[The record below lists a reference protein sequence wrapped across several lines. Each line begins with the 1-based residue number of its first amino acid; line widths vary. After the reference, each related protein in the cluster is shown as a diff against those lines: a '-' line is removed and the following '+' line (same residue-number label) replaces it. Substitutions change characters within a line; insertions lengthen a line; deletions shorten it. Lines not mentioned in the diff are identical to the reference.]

1 MKKILG
7 LIMAAVLAVSLAG
20 CSTTQSSGVAPVSSS
35 QVSSSAASSAENV
48 ELTIA
53 AAASLTDVTKE
64 LATEY
69 KTTAPN
75 VTLTFTYGSS
85 GALQTQIEQG
95 AAADIFIS
103 AAKKQMDA
111 LEKESLLQEGTRE
124 DLLENKVVLITPKD
138 STLNIKSFD
147 DLATDKVKK
156 IALGDPASVPAGQYA
171 QQVFTTLKSWDTV
184 KAKANLGTDV
194 RQVLTWVESGNVD
207 CGVVYATDAATS
219 DKVKVV
225 CEAPAG
231 SCDKVIYPV
240 SVLKDSKSVDASKS
254 FITFLKSDKA
264 AAIFKKYGFVM
275 A

>member
-1 MKKILG
+1 MKKVGSL
-7 LIMAAVLAVSLAG
+7 LLAAVLAVSMAG
-20 CSTTQSSGVAPVSSS
+20 CSTSQS
-35 QVSSSAASSAENV
+35 SSSAAYSAAPKV

-53 AAASLTDVTKE
+53 AAASLTDVSKDIAKAYKKE
-64 LATEY
+64 
-69 KTTAPN
+69 APN

-95 AAADIFIS
+95 ANVDIFMS

-111 LEKESLLQEGTRE
+111 LQKENLLQTDTRE

-138 STLNIKSFD
+138 SKSGIKSFD
-147 DLATDKVKK
+147 DLATGKVTK

-171 QQVFTTLKSWDTV
+171 QQVFTTLKTWDTV
-184 KAKANLGTDV
+184 KPKANLGTDV

-207 CGVVYATDAATS
+207 CGVVYETDAATS
-219 DKVKVV
+219 SKIKVV

-240 SVLKDSKSVDASKS
+240 AALKSSKNIDAAKS
-254 FITFLKSDKA
+254 FMKYLKSSKA
-264 AAIFKKYGFVM
+264 VALFKKYGFAM